1 MVVPPKENSLRGART
16 HRRAAFAARVDAH
29 QRESVTRRYD
39 LLSALDDLDKAPT
52 LHLGQG
58 AALHNADGIAHAS
71 RALLVMSVKL
81 LGAGHHLAIL
91 GVTLALRGL
100 DNNVLLPE
108 METTTPVRTLRELR
122 ATVSVML
129 YSCLTL
135 RQRTSPLQSDGRAAP

>member
-1 MVVPPKENSLRGART
+1 MHINEKALHVVT
-16 HRRAAFAARVDAH
+16 
-29 QRESVTRRYD
+29 T

-100 DNNVLLPE
+100 DNNGLVARDGDDDTRTDLTRVTRDSLSHALLLP
-108 METTTPVRTLRELR
+108 
-122 ATVSVML
+122 
-129 YSCLTL
+129 YS
-135 RQRTSPLQSDGRAAP
+135 AAADFSAAI